1 VSPTSTSDDAVVSLR
16 HRLLRRW
23 RGSPF
28 RGALFDLLLYLGATL
43 VLTVVFAAPLVV
55 KYQRDQTY
63 GPQRV
68 QLAFQPCE
76 AERWNE
82 AAVKDVLGRQ
92 GELRPSRASNGRA
105 VPKFMNVWMLP
116 PDADADTDASDGIT
130 AAHEPAVFGFFELHP
145 HTGQR
150 PHIDGE
156 ALVQAAGCP
165 LSEIRVTPLVDLGE
179 SMRALPERLAGP
191 LTVLALCASGLAAL
205 LVWWWRGRRLPAL
218 PARMPLGRALAW
230 AVVVGLALQAAA
242 TGLMLGLRDAGLALE
257 PSNLVPLNALLRE
270 QPLVAFLMIA
280 GVAPLGEELFFRH
293 VLVRRFA
300 TVGRP
305 LAGVLFSAL
314 VFGAMHELTP
324 ANGGTLAHLAM
335 TGIYVAIGLALGA
348 LYVRTGRFAAV
359 ALAHVVGNAL
369 ALVLLAYSPS

>member
-1 VSPTSTSDDAVVSLR
+1 
-16 HRLLRRW
+16 
-23 RGSPF
+23 
-28 RGALFDLLLYLGATL
+28 
-43 VLTVVFAAPLVV
+43 
-55 KYQRDQTY
+55 
-63 GPQRV
+63 
-68 QLAFQPCE
+68 
-76 AERWNE
+76 
-82 AAVKDVLGRQ
+82 
-92 GELRPSRASNGRA
+92 
-105 VPKFMNVWMLP
+105 
-116 PDADADTDASDGIT
+116 
-130 AAHEPAVFGFFELHP
+130 
-145 HTGQR
+145 
-150 PHIDGE
+150 
-156 ALVQAAGCP
+156 
-165 LSEIRVTPLVDLGE
+165 
-179 SMRALPERLAGP
+179 
-191 LTVLALCASGLAAL
+191 
-205 LVWWWRGRRLPAL
+205 
-218 PARMPLGRALAW
+218 MPLGRALAW